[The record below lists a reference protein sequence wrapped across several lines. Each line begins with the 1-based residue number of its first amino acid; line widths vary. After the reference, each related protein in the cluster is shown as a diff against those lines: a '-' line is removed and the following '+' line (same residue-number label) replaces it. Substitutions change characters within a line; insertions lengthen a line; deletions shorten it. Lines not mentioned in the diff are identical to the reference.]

1 MAHEVATK
9 SLGVAGRCG
18 GNAGSRTRGALSGS
32 FTSLISED
40 KPFRSQLKDTVL
52 LVPQSA
58 REGTRHEETRM
69 LLYLTLCRLVSGVCP
84 VRFLNNTS
92 SSS

>member
-40 KPFRSQLKDTVL
+40 KPFRYGSLGASISK
-52 LVPQSA
+52 
-58 REGTRHEETRM
+58 RG
-69 LLYLTLCRLVSGVCP
+69 
-84 VRFLNNTS
+84 N
-92 SSS
+92 